1 MINETAENTVMESSK
16 IEMSLTEKYVNKIS
30 DFFKDEEFGFE
41 VYIVMKDS
49 NEIKRFIL
57 DQGNPQERLNEEK
70 NFKRKIQN
78 AILNSIRDKYLGE
91 NAKYDEVANVSDN
104 QKNFYVIEQDDDY
117 KPFGMTL
124 FSVEELDSLENY
136 SENER
141 ENAEGVLFA
150 FFRGDKSIWAYQ
162 HLYENAIPNR
172 KGLGF
177 HIFQQGDVF
186 VEMKKPLL
194 LLSRRIDIL
203 IVEGDLVT
211 DKTDLLQKN
220 FQFEEFVKV
229 KAKRTVDSITTL
241 DLIENIEKVTAYVER
256 SRKIYARKMLRIK
269 DSKVLQKTAD
279 ELYKKVTTLPRW
291 KNKFDINEEDK
302 KIVLNTYEQV
312 ENLIDLLDE
321 RYTRSDVTDE
331 EYDTGVKKWIAPV
344 EG

>member
-104 QKNFYVIEQDDDY
+104 QKIFYVIEQDDDY

-141 ENAEGVLFA
+141 ENAEVVLFA